1 MCYTYGMENFNINDF
16 WNRIKYLCKVNY
28 TTIQDFSIKIGLG
41 PKAVQNQRTHNVN
54 PNLKQLIDM
63 ADYFECSLDYLITGV
78 EYTPKSDTKDKEAKL
93 AENLKK
99 HIDIKNFRLEKSLE
113 SRRESKSENENSALR
128 SKLEEIKK
136 LSEISQETSS

>member
-1 MCYTYGMENFNINDF
+1 MENFNINDF
-16 WNRIKYLCKVNY
+16 WNRVKYLCKLNY
-28 TTIQDFSIKIGLG
+28 ITIQDFSMKIGLG

-78 EYTPKSDTKDKEAKL
+78 EYTPKSDTKDKQAKL

-136 LSEISQETSS
+136 LSEFSS

>member
-1 MCYTYGMENFNINDF
+1 MENFNIDDF
-16 WNRIKYLCKVNY
+16 WDRVKYLCKLNE
-28 TTIQDFSIKIGLG
+28 ISQKDFSLKIGLG
-41 PKAVQNQRTHNVN
+41 VKAIQNQIFHKAN

-63 ADYFECSLDYLITGV
+63 ADYFECSLDYLITGE
-78 EYTPKSDTKDKEAKL
+78 EYMPKSDTKDKEAKL
-93 AENLKK
+93 AENIRKK
-99 HIDIKNFRLEKSLE
+99 IDIKNFRLEKSLE